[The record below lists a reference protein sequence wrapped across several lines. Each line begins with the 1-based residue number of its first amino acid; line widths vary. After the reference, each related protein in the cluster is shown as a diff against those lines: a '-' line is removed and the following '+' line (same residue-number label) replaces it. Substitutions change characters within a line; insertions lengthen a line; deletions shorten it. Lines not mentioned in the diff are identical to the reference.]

1 LIAPDIVREA
11 SGLMPSTAATIDSRK
26 AWIMASAALAIL
38 TIAHGAPMISAVAL
52 KPIAAEFGLSRG
64 APAAAGSFA
73 YIGAAVGGILAGA
86 LAGRFGFRPMVLF
99 GGVMVALGLAVSSLG
114 GLTNIYLGHGVLIG
128 LFGTSCMLSP
138 LITYVS
144 LWFERRRGA
153 AVALI
158 SAGQSIAGMVW
169 PLLFDLGI
177 TRYGWRVTMEIYAVF
192 AVVAIALLASVF
204 LQEPPKAAPRRAAM
218 MARTDNLALSPKLMM
233 VLLMLAVFCCCV
245 PMNMPMQHIVALCG
259 DLGIGSRQGAAML
272 SLLLG
277 SAFAA
282 RQLWGWVADKVG
294 GLQTLVW
301 SSLVQALALSAFL
314 LTQDEWKLF
323 AISSVFGLGLSGLLP
338 AYVITVREYYPAS
351 EANWRVPTVL
361 FAGYLGMAI
370 GGWGAGALYDHFGY
384 YAPAFAAGI
393 LFNLMNLLVLGWL
406 ASQQLR
412 GGADPEA
419 MTA

>member
-1 LIAPDIVREA
+1 
-11 SGLMPSTAATIDSRK
+11 MPSTTAAIDSRK

-52 KPIAAEFGLSRG
+52 KSIAAEFGTSRG

-73 YIGAAVGGILAGA
+73 YVGAAVGGILAGT
-86 LAGRFGFRPMVLF
+86 LSGRLGFRPMVLF
-99 GGVMVALGLAVSSLG
+99 GGVMVALGLAVSSRG
-114 GLTNIYLGHGVLIG
+114 GLTNLYLGHGVLIG

-169 PLLFDLGI
+169 PLLFDAGI
-177 TRYGWRVTMEIYAVF
+177 SQYGWRVTMEIYAAF
-192 AVVAIALLASVF
+192 AVIVIALLATVF
-204 LQEPPKAAPRRAAM
+204 LQEPPKASTAPQGVTSD
-218 MARTDNLALSPKLMM
+218 ARTDRLGVPPNLMM
-233 VLLMLAVFCCCV
+233 ALLMVAVFCCCV
-245 PMNMPMQHIVALCG
+245 PMNMPMQHIVAFCG

-277 SAFAA
+277 TAFVA

-294 GLQTLVW
+294 GLQTLAW
-301 SSLVQALALSAFL
+301 ASLVQALALSAFL
-314 LTQDEWKLF
+314 LTQDEWRLF
-323 AISSVFGLGLSGLLP
+323 VISSVFGLGLSGLLP

-351 EANWRVPTVL
+351 EASWRVPTVL
-361 FAGYLGMAI
+361 FAGYLGMAM
-370 GGWGAGALYDHFGY
+370 GGWGAGALYDHFGF

-393 LFNLMNLLVLGWL
+393 VFNLANLLVLGWL
-406 ASQQLR
+406 VSRQLR
-412 GGADPEA
+412 NDIDPKA
-419 MTA
+419 VAA